1 MTNIAYNA
9 NMANRFILV
18 RGPPDYTM
26 NICSVPDCK
35 SLLESLLGK
44 YEIAS
49 WYQAYLEREASAVH
63 NLPPYVIERYV
74 RILRLWLLPRSMH
87 TLFELSLRRVNSLS
101 IPLPWCLP
109 KRNVVIHRVFRRM
122 FTALEEA
129 IRYEA
134 TANPNCL
141 PFGQYNPSV
150 RDAPLYNSSVNRVHL
165 HNCPPAPNDLLQRWM
180 NRSEHLQRNKCPLHR
195 LLEHLDAIRLCRFV
209 YYKERDPI
217 LITEGMDYAVKPHQC
232 GYIRCTCRGYKDIR
246 PNPLNWNQRQVGRL
260 MQVNASTTLKEEK
273 KVPKAKL
280 QADRANSM
288 KARAAQRA
296 GHKRR

>member
-1 MTNIAYNA
+1 MTNTAYNA
-9 NMANRFILV
+9 NMVNRFILV
-18 RGPPDYTM
+18 RDPPYYAM
-26 NICSVPDCK
+26 NICPVPDCK
-35 SLLESLLGK
+35 SLSESLLGK
-44 YEIAS
+44 YKIAS
-49 WYQAYLEREASAVH
+49 WYQAYSEREASAVH
-63 NLPPYVIERYV
+63 NLPPHVIERYV
-74 RILRLWLLPRSMH
+74 RILRLWLLPRSVH

-122 FTALEEA
+122 LTALEEA

-141 PFGQYNPSV
+141 PFGQHNYN
-150 RDAPLYNSSVNRVHL
+150 Y
-165 HNCPPAPNDLLQRWM
+165 PPAPNDLLQRWM

-195 LLEHLDAIRLCRFV
+195 LLEYLDAIRLCRFV

-217 LITEGMDYAVKPHQC
+217 LTTEEIDYAVKPHQC

-246 PNPLNWNQRQVGRL
+246 PNPLNWNQRQVGKL
-260 MQVNASTTLKEEK
+260 MQVNVSTTPKEEK

-280 QADRANSM
+280 QADRAASM
-288 KARAAQRA
+288 KTRTQHAER
-296 GHKRR
+296 KRR